1 MWTAPPVAP
10 SAVGRRAHGPQF
22 QRGDGPLAV
31 RVTGR
36 GQDTHQQQ
44 QGGHQHQS
52 RTCSYEDWYRIFS
65 GVRVMALILLR
76 KWCGT
81 PGKSSAVPRAVA
93 VPLLCVKVLAVA
105 PSPPTPAPPRSP
117 RERGSCGRSGTRC
130 AQEPRSRCCR
140 NSWWRATDPTSHSAR
155 SGGPAPYTDTAY
167 TRWNSLLVKLS
178 NILNWGSCG
187 AVGRSGTRCAQEW
200 CCRNR
205 WWRATDPTSH
215 SARSGGPAPYTDTGY
230 TRWNSLLDSSET
242 VKHT

>member
-1 MWTAPPVAP
+1 M
-10 SAVGRRAHGPQF
+10 
-22 QRGDGPLAV
+22 
-31 RVTGR
+31 
-36 GQDTHQQQ
+36 
-44 QGGHQHQS
+44 
-52 RTCSYEDWYRIFS
+52 
-65 GVRVMALILLR
+65 
-76 KWCGT
+76 
-81 PGKSSAVPRAVA
+81 
-93 VPLLCVKVLAVA
+93 
-105 PSPPTPAPPRSP
+105 
-117 RERGSCGRSGTRC
+117 GRSGTRC
-130 AQEPRSRCCR
+130 AQEWCCR
-140 NSWWRATDPTSHSAR
+140 NRWWRATDPTSHSARSGGPAPYTDTAYTRWNSLLVKLSNILNWGSCGAVGRSGTRCAQEWCCRNRWWRATDPTSHSAR